1 LFVCSTGTT
10 TLEFDVIVAGM
21 CIGESSDVDMLAVD
35 VFDELGDIEWVQDTV
50 RNAVVAMSRMLCT
63 AQSNQPRFG
72 PRTAALGDG
81 LLEGRRTR

>member
-1 LFVCSTGTT
+1 LLVCSTGTT

-50 RNAVVAMSRMLCT
+50 SGMLL
-63 AQSNQPRFG
+63 S
-72 PRTAALGDG
+72 L
-81 LLEGRRTR
+81 